1 MPSFQYTVSG
11 TYTFPSP
18 KVQLIKVILKGE
30 GGGKTVLTPPN
41 CGACSKTVSGDG
53 GDTTF
58 LTNVAGGGK
67 SGSTINPSTGSAYA
81 GNYGPGGTFTH
92 SQGKLIS
99 GQNGID
105 GGIDTDLTTNIG
117 GSGPGGAG
125 ENGDSATQYT
135 ETTQNLCSGNAPN
148 SPVNPPGYCSSTCCP
163 ASAATCNKAGILV
176 QVGNTAAH
184 YCLCFTR
191 SAGTCYGGGG
201 GAGAYLEVE
210 YDSGLLASLNLY
222 NSTTTFTVNE
232 GASGLDNGSVEI
244 IEFYPVAYIKTSQ
257 GWKFVK
263 DVYVKADSTNWSVT
277 DMTLIGPPP
286 V

>member
-1 MPSFQYTVSG
+1 MAIYNVSG

-18 KVQLIKVILKGE
+18 KVKSIRVILKGE

-92 SQGKLIS
+92 SQGELIS

-135 ETTQNLCSGNAPN
+135 ETSQHLCSGSAPN
-148 SPVNPPGYCSSTCCP
+148 SPLNPPGYCPNTCCP

-176 QVGNTAAH
+176 QVGNTASH

-210 YDSGLLASLNLY
+210 YDANLLTSLNLY
-222 NSTTTFTVNE
+222 NTTTTFTVNE
-232 GASGLDNGSVEI
+232 GASNLDNGSIEI
-244 IEFYPVAYIKTSQ
+244 IEYYTDIYIKTSQ
-257 GWKFVK
+257 GWQLVK
-263 DVYVKADSTNWSVT
+263 NVYVKADSTNWSAS
-277 DMTLIGPPP
+277 DPTLIGPPP